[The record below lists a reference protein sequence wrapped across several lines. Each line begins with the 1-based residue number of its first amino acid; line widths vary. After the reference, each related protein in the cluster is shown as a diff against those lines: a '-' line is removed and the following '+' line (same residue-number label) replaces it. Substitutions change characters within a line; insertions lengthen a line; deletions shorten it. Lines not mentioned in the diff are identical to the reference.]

1 VFKNRDWFVLGA
13 VGAVALLLA
22 YWGFSGCV
30 GANCTPEP
38 AWKVFEKSLHLV
50 QGRGSFSIG
59 TDPWQLV
66 VAQYLVPGVAVLAA
80 AKLFL
85 LSLRRD
91 LRVAF
96 ARKSSNHTVVCGL
109 SETGLHI
116 VENLRNAGE
125 RVVAIDL
132 DSETPAAASCAHAG
146 VPVLKGDAT
155 NGKILRLAGAHRAKA
170 IVATTGSDSTNLEI
184 SLRANDLGNTRRL
197 VALPELRA
205 SWLRNAIAN
214 HQRAALGS
222 TNVEVRPFNISDNC
236 ARLLYRSPALARRRI
251 SFAFAPP
258 RILLLGFGE
267 TGEAIVEQ
275 GLRTAFAV
283 PGELPEFLVVD
294 EHASDRL
301 SSCETRLPG
310 LSQVAAVRC
319 IDLALSPDPHSW
331 TALND
336 LVAAERTDAVIV
348 ALGADELNLSIAS
361 HIRRRLDRD
370 KQLTTPVFVEVRQ
383 IRRLGEF
390 TSRLEHIG
398 PLTQRMIPFG
408 ELAYLTSMPIVF
420 ENRIDDLA
428 RAYHSIYLAS
438 HQSDRSG
445 NSPAELPW
453 ERLPELY
460 KQSSR
465 RFADHINAK
474 MRASGLRL
482 RPSKTPRRLDF
493 SPSEIERL
501 AECEHWRWLVEHRLS
516 GWQRGEQRDESR
528 LLHPHLVSWADLPEH
543 VRELNRAVVRKLPDL
558 LASVGIEV
566 RRERALPAVDSRG
579 IALATER
586 LQAPTGHTEGEH
598 LVIVLDPLLEASH
611 KVIAMAQSAEDTSI
625 WLLLR
630 EKMLATLA
638 HSPENETAINVEG
651 WLSEK
656 EFAAMTN
663 APPHAANG
671 APHERAAQPEAA
683 TLV

>member
-1 VFKNRDWFVLGA
+1 MFKNRDWFVLGL
-13 VGAVALLLA
+13 VGGVALLLA
-22 YWGFSGCV
+22 YWGFSRCIGVEC
-30 GANCTPEP
+30 APEP
-38 AWKVFEKSLHLV
+38 AWKLFEKSLHLV

-59 TDPWQLV
+59 SDPWQLV

-109 SETGLHI
+109 SETGRHI

-132 DSETPAAASCAHAG
+132 DSDTPAAAACAQAG

-155 NGKILRLAGAHRAKA
+155 SAKVLRLAGAHRAKA

-184 SLRANDLGNTRRL
+184 SLRANDLESARHL
-197 VALPELRA
+197 VVLPELRA
-205 SWLRNAIAN
+205 SWLRHTITN

-222 TNVEVRPFNISDNC
+222 AQVEVRPFNTSHNS
-236 ARLLYRSPALARRRI
+236 ARLLYRSSALARRRT

-258 RILLLGFGE
+258 RILLLGLGE
-267 TGEAIVEQ
+267 TGEAVVEQ

-294 EHASDRL
+294 EKASARL
-301 SSCETRLPG
+301 GSFETRLPG
-310 LSQVAAVRC
+310 LSQVAAMTC
-319 IDLALSPDPHSW
+319 FDHTLSSDPHSW
-331 TALND
+331 TVLND
-336 LVAAERTDAVIV
+336 LVAAERLDAVVV
-348 ALGADELNLSIAS
+348 AIGGDELNLSVAS
-361 HIRRRLDRD
+361 HIRSRLDRD

-398 PLTQRMIPFG
+398 PLRQRIVPFG
-408 ELAYLTSMPIVF
+408 DLAYLTSRPIIF
-420 ENRIDDLA
+420 ENRMDDLA
-428 RAYHSIYLAS
+428 RAHHAIYLAS
-438 HQSDRSG
+438 QQSDRG
-445 NSPAELPW
+445 VDSPAQLPW
-453 ERLPELY
+453 ERLPEVY

-482 RPSKTPRRLDF
+482 RPSQTPRPLEL
-493 SPSEIERL
+493 SAAEIERL
-501 AECEHWRWLVEHRLS
+501 AQCEHWRWLVEHRLS
-516 GWQRGEQRDESR
+516 GWQRGDQRDDSQ
-528 LLHPHLVSWADLPEH
+528 LLHPHLVDWTDLPEH
-543 VRELNRAVVRKLPDL
+543 PRELNRAVVRKLPEL
-558 LASVGIEV
+558 LASAGIEV

-579 IALATER
+579 IELAQDR
-586 LQAPTGHTEGEH
+586 LQARTDDTHGEH
-598 LVIVLDPLLEASH
+598 LVIVLDPLMGASR
-611 KVIAMAQSAEDTSI
+611 KIMVMAKTAADTSV

-630 EKMLATLA
+630 ENMLATLA
-638 HSPENETAINVEG
+638 HSAEDEALIGIEG

-656 EFAAMTN
+656 EFAAMTS
-663 APPHAANG
+663 APLSAPDGEWHG
-671 APHERAAQPEAA
+671 AGAKPEAMTPA
-683 TLV
+683 